1 MRPAT
6 EKRLRIQKRFSRHI
20 LESLRQKRTSS
31 LSSDSPTSEMS
42 DNHERLTKEQL
53 DKKLEMFLENKATR
67 HTAECTIKN
76 YLAGKIDS
84 NDFAEACIA
93 MTTTVLEL
101 ATTDRTQPTDIKK
114 EMMEAHNIFADKEL
128 QEVMDMEDKR
138 KETRARLKAAKDPL
152 EGYKSKVESAI
163 LAHQMSPMAAA
174 TATILLGLSGP
185 ESQELSIEVRVAEWL
200 SIFVEETCSSRLL
213 AYNVQVAESVAGG
226 MRQWRKVLTRLDAP
240 LVPETERLAH
250 LNCITLEA
258 ALNEKQRIAKG
269 IEGGGTHTTRP
280 HDIFRTP
287 SRDGSDLLEGGAP
300 YAPILGADGSQ
311 VAALDMSSFGALT
324 EESQSRMQDMLTHLL
339 REQKPAPRVS
349 INTQGPRNYQ
359 NSGRGVGYR
368 GNYRGMG
375 GVNRHGT
382 YRGGEAQEVFPSGS
396 KN

>member
-6 EKRLRIQKRFSRHI
+6 EKRKPSSRHI
-20 LESLRQKRTSS
+20 RKSLRQKRTIS
-31 LSSDSPTSEMS
+31 LSTDSPASEMS
-42 DNHERLTKEQL
+42 DHHERLTKEQL

-84 NDFAEACIA
+84 NDLAEACIA

-101 ATTDRTQPTDIKK
+101 ATTDRTQPTDIK
-114 EMMEAHNIFADKEL
+114 N
-128 QEVMDMEDKR
+128 MEDKR

-200 SIFVEETCSSRLL
+200 SIFVDETCSSRLL

-250 LNCITLEA
+250 LNRITLEA

-269 IEGGGTHTTRP
+269 IEGGGTHTTLPR
-280 HDIFRTP
+280 DIFRTP

-300 YAPILGADGSQ
+300 YAPIIGADGSQ

-324 EESQSRMQDMLTHLL
+324 EESQLRMHDTITHLM
-339 REQKPAPRVS
+339 REQKPTLRVS
-349 INTQGPRNYQ
+349 NHTQGPRKYQ
-359 NSGRGVGYR
+359 NSGRGVGFR
-368 GNYRGMG
+368 GNYRGNG
-375 GVNRHGT
+375 GGNRHGD
-382 YRGGEAQEVFPSGS
+382 YRGGEAQESFPSAS